1 MTSSTFNL
9 RHQTILANPKFLSC
23 LFLCV
28 AGLALAACG
37 PAAASPA
44 VSQPLVAGTA
54 SPTPFDFASAEPA
67 ATETPEPTLEPTP
80 DYTPTPDIRPLP
92 VAWRTWPVVPTLSPW
107 LVEVYESGL
116 AGGNDPHRF
125 TKAGDCQ
132 NIPEAFLGFYDIQ
145 GRYYFASGEEYLQE
159 TVDFYAGSWGHDGL
173 AVDGGYN
180 FPAIFTPLRADP
192 QLCGPNENP
201 LACEIRTY
209 QPAFIIISM
218 EFVYEGRTSQNYE
231 EYLRQAVDYALEQN
245 VIPILM
251 TKADNVE
258 GNHAI
263 NAATA
268 QVAYDYDIPLINW
281 WRAAQPLEG
290 HGIDWARDAGGQ
302 PEGFHITAE
311 AWTARSYWALV
322 TLDAIRHGLEEQRA
336 GS

>member
-1 MTSSTFNL
+1 MTSTRVL
-9 RHQTILANPKFLSC
+9 LIC
-23 LFLCV
+23 LCACL
-28 AGLALAACG
+28 LAACSSA
-37 PAAASPA
+37 PVSP
-44 VSQPLVAGTA
+44 VPSQQPA
-54 SPTPFDFASAEPA
+54 SPTSSATPFDVASAEPDA
-67 ATETPEPTLEPTP
+67 TLEPTETPTP
-80 DYTPTPDIRPLP
+80 DYTPTPDTRPLP
-92 VAWRTWPVVPTLSPW
+92 KAWRGWPIVPTLSPW
-107 LVEVYESGL
+107 LVEVYERGL
-116 AGGNDPHRF
+116 AAGNDPHRF

-132 NIPEAFLGFYDIQ
+132 NIPEAFLGFYDIK
-145 GRYYFASGEEYLQE
+145 GRYYFTSSDEYLQE
-159 TVDFYAGSWGHDGL
+159 TVDYFAGSWSHDGL

-192 QLCGPNENP
+192 ALCDPNENP

-218 EFVYEGRTSQNYE
+218 EFVYEGRTSENYE
-231 EYLRQAVDYALEQN
+231 EYLRQAVDYALDHQ

-263 NAATA
+263 NEATT

-290 HGIDWARDAGGQ
+290 HGIDWERDKGGQ

-311 AWTARSYWALV
+311 AWSARSYWALV
-322 TLDAIRHGLEEQRA
+322 TLDAIRQSLEVHGA
-336 GS
+336 GSS